1 VNDYNKRTG
10 WQRARAIFSLNDPR
24 WGRGE
29 GNGQRT
35 DDARRPSG
43 NNGNNGGGK
52 GDGPPDLDEMWRDF
66 NRRLS
71 AFFGKKGKGPG
82 GLGPKP
88 DNGRSARIGVG
99 IVLGVLIAIYVGSG
113 VFVVQEGQAGVVL
126 QFGQYRHTVSQGVHW
141 RFPFPFQTQEIV
153 NIGQIRSVEIGRNNL
168 VRPANVKD
176 ASVLT
181 HDGDILD
188 VRFTVQYQVKQPTDY
203 LFHSVDPD
211 LAVSQ
216 AAQAA
221 VRTVV
226 GAHSTHDLLYADREP
241 IRAQLADSIQHAMD
255 VYKTGLGVVGV
266 TIQSV
271 TAPDRVQAAFDDE
284 AKAHQESE
292 RAKRD
297 AQAYADQMLPHA
309 QAEAA
314 RLIDDA
320 KAYSDR
326 VVAQAQGDAQRFNSV
341 YDQYTKAPAVI
352 RERMY
357 LDTMQ
362 QIYSNTTKVFVD
374 SKSGN
379 NVIYLP
385 LDKLV
390 DATRQRAA
398 AATAASAAAA
408 APASGASD
416 ANAAAAPS
424 ANSDMQQGAQ
434 SSGQQ
439 QGAQPQNPQPQG
451 APPQNAQPQ
460 SAAPAPSASDA
471 AQAASDAF
479 RSRDALRSRGREDD
493 VQ

>member
-1 VNDYNKRTG
+1 MNDYNKRTS
-10 WQRARAIFSLNDPR
+10 WQRARAILSLNDPR
-24 WGRGE
+24 WGRGD

-71 AFFGKKGKGPG
+71 AFFGKKGKGGPG
-82 GLGPKP
+82 GLGPRP

-99 IVLGVLIAIYVGSG
+99 IVIGVLIAIYVGSG
-113 VFVVQEGQAGVVL
+113 VFVVQDGQAGVVL
-126 QFGQYRHTVSQGVHW
+126 QFGQYRHTVGQGVHW
-141 RFPFPFQTQEIV
+141 RLPFPFQTQEIV
-153 NIGQIRSVEIGRNNL
+153 NVGQIRSVEIGRNNL
-168 VRPANVKD
+168 VRPSNMKD
-176 ASVLT
+176 AAVLT

-188 VRFTVQYQVKQPTDY
+188 VSFTVQYQVKQPTDY
-203 LFHSVDPD
+203 LFRSVDPD

-226 GAHSTHDLLYADREP
+226 GAHSTHELLYADREP
-241 IRAQLADSIQHAMD
+241 IRAQLADSIQHALD
-255 VYKTGLGVVGV
+255 LYKTGLGVVGV

-284 AKAHQESE
+284 AKARQDSE
-292 RAKRD
+292 RAMRD
-297 AQAYADQMLPHA
+297 AQAAADQQLPQA
-309 QAEAA
+309 QADAA
-314 RLIDDA
+314 RLIEDA

-341 YDQYTKAPAVI
+341 YDQYSKAPAVI

-362 QIYSNTTKVFVD
+362 HIYANTTKVFVD

-398 AATAASAAAA
+398 AAAGASGAAAAA
-408 APASGASD
+408 APASAASD
-416 ANAAAAPS
+416 TSAAAAQS
-424 ANSDMQQGAQ
+424 ANGDGQQSAQQGAQ
-434 SSGQQ
+434 Q
-439 QGAQPQNPQPQG
+439 
-451 APPQNAQPQ
+451 QNAQPQ
-460 SAAPAPSASDA
+460 QSAAPALSASDA

>member
-1 VNDYNKRTG
+1 M
-10 WQRARAIFSLNDPR
+10 NDPR

-71 AFFGKKGKGPG
+71 AFFGKKGKGGPG
-82 GLGPKP
+82 GLGPRP

-113 VFVVQEGQAGVVL
+113 VFVVQDGQAGVVL

-153 NIGQIRSVEIGRNNL
+153 NVGQIRSVEIGRNNL
-168 VRPANVKD
+168 VRPSNVKD

-188 VRFTVQYQVKQPTDY
+188 ARFTVQYQVKQPTDY

-211 LAVSQ
+211 LTVSQ
-216 AAQAA
+216 AAQSA

-241 IRAQLADSIQHAMD
+241 IRAQLADSIQHALD
-255 VYKTGLGVVGV
+255 IYKTGLGVVGV
-266 TIQSV
+266 TIQGV
-271 TAPDRVQAAFDDE
+271 TAPDRVQSAFDDE

-297 AQAYADQMLPHA
+297 AQAYADQLLPRA
-309 QAEAA
+309 QTEAA

-341 YDQYTKAPAVI
+341 YDQYAKAPAVI

-362 QIYSNTTKVFVD
+362 HIYSNTTKVFVD

-385 LDKLV
+385 LDKIV

-398 AATAASAAAA
+398 AATGASGVVA

-416 ANAAAAPS
+416 ANATATAPS
-424 ANSDMQQGAQ
+424 ASSDMQQGGSQAGQ
-434 SSGQQ
+434 QSGQPGAQQGTQSPRSQ
-439 QGAQPQNPQPQG
+439 QGAQQR
-451 APPQNAQPQ
+451 

>member
-1 VNDYNKRTG
+1 MNDYNKRTG
-10 WQRARAIFSLNDPR
+10 WRARAIFSLNDPR

-29 GNGQRT
+29 GNGQRN

-43 NNGNNGGGK
+43 NNGNDGGK

-71 AFFGKKGKGPG
+71 SFFGKKGKGPG
-82 GLGPKP
+82 GLGPRP
-88 DNGRSARIGVG
+88 DNGHGARIGVG

-113 VFVVQEGQAGVVL
+113 VFVVQDGQAGVVL
-126 QFGQYRHTVSQGVHW
+126 QFGQYRHTVGPGVHW
-141 RFPFPFQTQEIV
+141 RLPFPFQAHDVV
-153 NIGQIRSVEIGRNNL
+153 NVGQIRSVEIGRNNL
-168 VRPANVKD
+168 VRPSNVKD
-176 ASVLT
+176 ASVIT

-188 VRFTVQYQVKQPTDY
+188 VRLIVQYQVKQPTDF
-203 LFHSVDPD
+203 LFRSVDPD
-211 LAVSQ
+211 LTVSQ

-221 VRTVV
+221 VRAVV
-226 GAHSTHDLLYADREP
+226 GAHSTNDLLYADREP
-241 IRAQLADSIQHAMD
+241 IRAQLADSIQHALD
-255 VYKTGLGVVGV
+255 TYKTGLGVVGV

-271 TAPDRVQAAFDDE
+271 AAPDRVQAAFDDE
-284 AKAHQESE
+284 AKAHQDRE

-297 AQAYADQMLPHA
+297 AQAYADQLLPRA
-309 QAEAA
+309 QADGA

-341 YDQYTKAPAVI
+341 YEQYAKAPAVI

-362 QIYSNTTKVFVD
+362 HIYSNTTKVFVD

-385 LDKLV
+385 LDKIV

-398 AATAASAAAA
+398 AAAASGASAPAANGAPDASASAAAA
-408 APASGASD
+408 TS
-416 ANAAAAPS
+416 ANADA
-424 ANSDMQQGAQ
+424 
-434 SSGQQ
+434 QQ
-439 QGAQPQNPQPQG
+439 QNAQPQNTQPQNPQSG
-451 APPQNAQPQ
+451 AQAQATT

-479 RSRDALRSRGREDD
+479 RSRDGFRSRGREDD

>member
-1 VNDYNKRTG
+1 MNDYNKRTG
-10 WQRARAIFSLNDPR
+10 WQRTRAIFSLNDPR
-24 WGRGE
+24 WGRGD

-43 NNGNNGGGK
+43 NNGNKDGGK

-71 AFFGKKGKGPG
+71 AFFGKKGKGGG
-82 GLGPKP
+82 GLGPRP

-113 VFVVQEGQAGVVL
+113 VFVVQDGQAGVVL
-126 QFGQYRHTVSQGVHW
+126 QFGQYRHTVGQGVHW
-141 RFPFPFQTQEIV
+141 RLPFPFQTQEIV
-153 NIGQIRSVEIGRNNL
+153 NVGQIRSVEIGRNNL
-168 VRPANVKD
+168 VRPSNVKD

-226 GAHSTHDLLYADREP
+226 GARSTHDLLYADREP
-241 IRAQLADSIQHAMD
+241 IRAQLADSIQHALD
-255 VYKTGLGVVGV
+255 LYKTGLGVVGV

-271 TAPDRVQAAFDDE
+271 SAPDRVQAAFDDE

-297 AQAYADQMLPHA
+297 AEAYADQTLPSA

-314 RLIDDA
+314 RLIEDA

-341 YDQYTKAPAVI
+341 YDQYAKAPAVI

-362 QIYSNTTKVFVD
+362 HIYSNTTKVFVD

-398 AATAASAAAA
+398 AAAGASGAAAAA
-408 APASGASD
+408 APASAAPD
-416 ANAAAAPS
+416 ANAAAAPA
-424 ANSDMQQGAQ
+424 ANGETQ
-434 SSGQQ
+434 
-439 QGAQPQNPQPQG
+439 
-451 APPQNAQPQ
+451 QNAQPQSQQQGTQQQNAQPQQ

-471 AQAASDAF
+471 AEAASDAF

>member
-1 VNDYNKRTG
+1 MNDYNKRTG
-10 WQRARAIFSLNDPR
+10 WRARAIFSLNDPR

-29 GNGQRT
+29 GNGQRN

-43 NNGNNGGGK
+43 NNGNDGK
-52 GDGPPDLDEMWRDF
+52 GDGPPDLDEMWREF

-71 AFFGKKGKGPG
+71 SFFGKKGKGPG
-82 GLGPKP
+82 GLGPRP
-88 DNGRSARIGVG
+88 DNGHGARIGVG

-113 VFVVQEGQAGVVL
+113 VFIVQDGQAGVVL
-126 QFGQYRHTVSQGVHW
+126 QFGQYRHTVGPGVHW
-141 RFPFPFQTQEIV
+141 RMPFPFQAHDIV
-153 NIGQIRSVEIGRNNL
+153 NVGQIRSVEIGRNNP
-168 VRPANVKD
+168 VRPSNVKD
-176 ASVLT
+176 ASVIT

-188 VRFTVQYQVKQPTDY
+188 VRLIVQYQVKQPTDY
-203 LFHSVDPD
+203 LFRSVDPD
-211 LAVSQ
+211 LTVSQ

-221 VRTVV
+221 VRAVV
-226 GAHSTHDLLYADREP
+226 GAHSTSDLLYADREP
-241 IRAQLADSIQHAMD
+241 IRAQLADTIQHALD
-255 VYKTGLGVVGV
+255 QYKTGLGVVGV

-271 TAPDRVQAAFDDE
+271 AAPDSVQAAFDDE
-284 AKAHQESE
+284 AKAHQDSD

-297 AQAYADQMLPHA
+297 AQAYADQLLPRA
-309 QAEAA
+309 QADGA

-326 VVAQAQGDAQRFNSV
+326 VVEQAQGDAQRFNSV
-341 YDQYTKAPAVI
+341 YEQYAKAPAVI

-362 QIYSNTTKVFVD
+362 HIYSNTTKVFVD

-385 LDKLV
+385 LDKIV

-398 AATAASAAAA
+398 AAVAASGAAAANASAANGAA
-408 APASGASD
+408 DANGNANGNVNSGAASVP
-416 ANAAAAPS
+416 AT
-424 ANSDMQQGAQ
+424 NSDTQQNVQPQGA
-434 SSGQQ
+434 QQ
-439 QGAQPQNPQPQG
+439 QGA
-451 APPQNAQPQ
+451 
-460 SAAPAPSASDA
+460 APALSASDA

-479 RSRDALRSRGREDD
+479 RSRDGFRSRGREDD

>member
-1 VNDYNKRTG
+1 MNDYNKRTG

-35 DDARRPSG
+35 DDSRRPPG

-71 AFFGKKGKGPG
+71 TFFGKKGKGPG
-82 GLGPKP
+82 GLGPRP
-88 DNGRSARIGVG
+88 DNGRNARIGVG

-113 VFVVQEGQAGVVL
+113 VFVVQDGQAGVVL
-126 QFGQYRHTVSQGVHW
+126 QLGQYRHTVGQGVHW
-141 RFPFPFQTQEIV
+141 RFPFPFQSQEIV
-153 NIGQIRSVEIGRNNL
+153 NVGQIRSVEIGRNNL
-168 VRPANVKD
+168 VRPSNVKD

-181 HDGDILD
+181 HEGDILD

-203 LFHSVDPD
+203 LFHSADPD

-226 GAHSTHDLLYADREP
+226 GAHSTHDLLYGDREP
-241 IRAQLADSIQHAMD
+241 IRAQLADSIQHALD

-266 TIQSV
+266 TIQGVS
-271 TAPDRVQAAFDDE
+271 APDRVQAAFDDE
-284 AKAHQESE
+284 TKARQESE

-297 AQAYADQMLPHA
+297 AQTYADQLLPRA
-309 QAEAA
+309 QTEGA
-314 RLIDDA
+314 RVIEDA

-326 VVAQAQGDAQRFNSV
+326 VVAKAQGDAQRFNSV
-341 YDQYTKAPAVI
+341 YDQYAKAPAVI

-362 QIYSNTTKVFVD
+362 HIYSNTTKVFVD

-385 LDKLV
+385 LDKIV

-398 AATAASAAAA
+398 AAAGASGAAAAPAGGASDAASAAAA
-408 APASGASD
+408 PAASTD
-416 ANAAAAPS
+416 VQQGVQQS
-424 ANSDMQQGAQ
+424 AQPQSPQQGAQ
-434 SSGQQ
+434 
-439 QGAQPQNPQPQG
+439 QGVQPAQ
-451 APPQNAQPQ
+451 Q
-460 SAAPAPSASDA
+460 SAAPAPSASEA
-471 AQAASDAF
+471 ARAASDAF